1 MLNPRII
8 VDPLNKPDRKW
19 TNLSIEEDIERA
31 FDSNGL
37 LSEVVDGYKMRVEQA
52 EMAKAIGRA
61 ISQKTPIVCEA
72 GTGTGKTF
80 AYLIPAFYYGRK
92 IIIATGTKTLQDQ
105 LFDQDIQVVRS
116 ALKIPITIAKLKGR
130 ANYLCHHQIER
141 TKAERSFSSL
151 REVEL
156 FNMFERMLDSSE
168 SGDISEVNIPEE
180 SLRVQ
185 SGVVST
191 RDNCLGSDCPHI
203 GKCFVL
209 KARKKALSA
218 EVVVV
223 NHHLFFADLA
233 LKQDGFGE
241 LLPECDVVIFD
252 EAHQVADVATQFFG
266 SSVSTSQLNELLRD
280 LRYGYVILEDS
291 VVAIDDMIDCFE
303 KGIRDLRL
311 SFEGAKGRYDL
322 RDQGKFSNAL
332 DAASSLSGIGA
343 ELAEAIIQ
351 VTTVNLELQRCR
363 ERLLEVDSFLR
374 TWSKNEDHSVIRW
387 FDANI
392 QSVRMHLT
400 PINVSEAF
408 RSVVSDIKRSW
419 VLTSATLSVSG
430 DATYFTHQLGLE
442 EAEFLSWDSPF
453 DYPKN
458 SLLYVPQNM
467 PEPSHPSYGS
477 RVVEESLEAIIASNG
492 RCMMLFTSLAAM
504 RAARDQLSKCLAE
517 RGIDIPLLLQGDGSK
532 FELLNRF
539 KTLKHAVLL
548 GSHSFWEGVDVRGEG
563 LVLVII
569 DKLPFSVPDD
579 PVTAGRINYLRSQ
592 GGNPFMDYQVP
603 ETVIS
608 LKQGAGRLIRD
619 ETDLGVLII
628 CDPRLLSKPY
638 GKKIWKSLPPMK
650 RTQDLSEVTSFLKLT

>member
-1 MLNPRII
+1 MS
-8 VDPLNKPDRKW
+8 
-19 TNLSIEEDIERA
+19 TEEEIERA
-31 FDSNGL
+31 FNSNGL
-37 LSEVVDGYKMRVEQA
+37 LSEVVSGYRARIEQS
-52 EMAKAIGRA
+52 EMAQAIGAA
-61 ISQKTPIVCEA
+61 IKNKEPIICEA

-116 ALKIPITIAKLKGR
+116 ALKIPITVAKLKGR

-156 FNMFERMLDSSE
+156 FNMYERMLDSSE
-168 SGDISEVNIPEE
+168 SGDISEINMPEE
-180 SLRVQ
+180 NPRVQ
-185 SGVVST
+185 SSVVST

-203 GKCFVL
+203 TKCFVL
-209 KARKKALSA
+209 KARKKALAA

-241 LLPECDVVIFD
+241 LLPDCDVVIFD
-252 EAHQVADVATQFFG
+252 EAHQVGDVATQFFG
-266 SSVSTSQLNELLRD
+266 STISTNQLNELLRD
-280 LRYGYVILEDS
+280 LRYGS
-291 VVAIDDMIDCFE
+291 VTMGDRVETVDELIDRFE

-311 SFEGAKGRYDL
+311 SFEGLKGRYDL
-322 RDQGKFSNAL
+322 RERERFSKAIES
-332 DAASSLSGIGA
+332 SSLLTDIA
-343 ELAEAIIQ
+343 RDLAESIRSVELI
-351 VTTVNLELQRCR
+351 NLELQRCL
-363 ERLLEVDSFLR
+363 ERLLETVNFLE
-374 TWSKNEDHSVIRW
+374 TWSKYDDQSVIRW
-387 FDANI
+387 FESSV

-400 PINVSEAF
+400 PIDVADKF
-408 RSVVSDIKRSW
+408 KSVVMDGERSW
-419 VLTSATLSVSG
+419 VFTSATLSVSG
-430 DATYFTHQLGLE
+430 DASYFTQQLGLE
-442 EAEFLSWDSPF
+442 DAQFRSWDSPF
-453 DYPKN
+453 DYSQN
-458 SLLYVPQNM
+458 SVLYVPKDM
-467 PEPSHPSYGS
+467 PQPAETSYVD
-477 RVVEESLEAIIASNG
+477 RVVEESLAAICAAKG

-504 RAARDQLSKCLAE
+504 RTAGDRLSKSLKE
-517 RGIDIPLLLQGDGSK
+517 RNVKIPLLIQGDGSK
-532 FELLNRF
+532 FELLNQF
-539 KTLKHAVLL
+539 KKIKNAVLL

-579 PVTAGRINYLRSQ
+579 PVTAGRIEYLRSQ
-592 GGNPFMDYQVP
+592 GGNPFMDFQVP
-603 ETVIS
+603 EAVIS

-638 GKKIWKSLPPMK
+638 GKKIWKSLPSMR
-650 RTQDLSEVTSFLKLT
+650 RTQDLSDVISFLETA